1 MHVPFFDEIEEYMF
15 PKEELRKA
23 DLILVPGNRYPQM
36 AMEAARLYREGY
48 APYCLPSGRY
58 AIGSGGFA
66 GPLFYGERFS
76 GPYETEWEFLSDV
89 LRQEGVPQEAIL
101 REDEATYT
109 WQNAQLCRR
118 ATDRAGLQVRKAI
131 LCCKA
136 VHMRRSLL
144 YFQLA
149 FPEAT
154 FLPCPVSP
162 DGVTRENWR
171 TSPEN
176 IREVMAEL
184 ERIVTQFSLMM

>member
-48 APYCLPSGRY
+48 PPYVLPSGRY
-58 AIGSGGFA
+58 AIGTPGFA
-66 GPLFYGERFS
+66 GSLFFEDRFS
-76 GPYETEWEFLSDV
+76 GPYETEWDFLSDV
-89 LRQEGVPQEAIL
+89 LRKEGVPGSAIL
-101 REDEATYT
+101 REDCATYT
-109 WQNAQLCRR
+109 WENAQLCRK
-118 ATDRAGLQVRKAI
+118 AADAAGLSVKTAI

-154 FLPCPVSP
+154 LLPHAVSP

-171 TSPEN
+171 TSPEK